1 MSRPFIVVGD
11 IVEHP
16 PIKGGAVISGSKT
29 TFIYGKEVA
38 RVGDPVFC
46 GKHGP
51 VEVATGDPTIIID
64 GQPVARD
71 GDLTTC
77 GGHLRALSPPPAQV
91 RPFVG
96 K

>member
-11 IVEHP
+11 PVEHP
-16 PIKGGAVISGSKT
+16 PVRGGEVISGSKYT
-29 TFIYGKEVA
+29 SIYGKEVA

-64 GQPVARD
+64 GKPVARD
-71 GDLTTC
+71 GDLVSC
-77 GGHLRALSPPPAQV
+77 GGHLRSLSSPPAQV
-91 RPFVG
+91 RPFAE